1 MRVPSG
7 PLHVRVE
14 DADSVVRLRLTG
26 RFDGSSRARLDRA
39 IGKAEQRDVVLDLG
53 RVSFMDSAAWLA
65 IMGWEQRVRDWG
77 KDLSLVN
84 VQGRTR
90 MIFELTQ
97 TEHLLS
103 EVRAGG

>member
-1 MRVPSG
+1 MRVPSE
-7 PLHVRVE
+7 PLRLRVE
-14 DADSVVRLRLTG
+14 DAGSVVRLRLTG
-26 RFDGSSRARLDRA
+26 RFEGSSRARLDRA

-65 IMGWEQRVRDWG
+65 ILGWEQRVRDWG

-84 VQGRTR
+84 VPGRIRT
-90 MIFELTQ
+90 IFELTQ